1 MYKLEMKRLLRTR
14 STWILMAA
22 ALLVTLV
29 LCCVNI
35 FGAYYYSYDGKSY
48 HALDAT
54 EMREIVT
61 ESAEGEWTS
70 ERIRDVFE
78 QIDEVSANR
87 RGIAVEGET
96 NDNYEIVTGGNNSG
110 AASIAG
116 YTNTFLRSIPQV
128 FDVYMDEIRPDMAAQ
143 YYTQR
148 KAYIEEVMTLNY
160 GPAAAEAA
168 LRLDEDTTE
177 PFYYE
182 FGFGTGSNIASTLPV
197 CLFAV
202 AVACS
207 VICAPVFA
215 SDYSTG
221 ADDIQR
227 CARYGRKRLGKSR
240 LLAAMTLS
248 TVLYVVCAGV
258 FVALTL
264 AVFGDDKTSA
274 QLALDALVL
283 GNITMNGVL
292 ILTLAAGL
300 LSVFATTAF
309 TPWLSARMRSGV
321 AVLAVTLAVAMT
333 PTFLIVLLRESAVGD
348 WLRLLLP
355 SGGLGLGTG
364 MFVDIQVGKFLTI
377 GSLAIWTPFV
387 MLPAPVIEAPVFALL
402 AQRAYVRREDAA
414 LPRKRPRHA

>member
-160 GPAAAEAA
+160 GPSAAEAA
-168 LRLDEDTTE
+168 LRLDENTTE

-182 FGFGTGSNIASTLPV
+182 FGFGTGSDIASTLPV
-197 CLFAV
+197 SLFAI
-202 AVACS
+202 AVVCS
-207 VICAPVFA
+207 IICAPVFA

-227 CARYGRKRLGKSR
+227 CTRYGCKRLGRAK

-248 TVLYVVCAGV
+248 AALYIICTAV

-264 AVFGDDKTSA
+264 AVYGDDKTSA

-283 GNITMNGVL
+283 IDIDMNGVL
-292 ILTLAAGL
+292 VLTLIAGF
-300 LSVFATTAF
+300 LSVLVMTAF
-309 TPWLSARMRSGV
+309 TLWLSARMRSSV
-321 AVLAVTLAVAMT
+321 AVLAVALAVAMT
-333 PTFLIVLLRESAVGD
+333 PTFLVILLRESALGD
-348 WLRLLLP
+348 WLRLILP

-364 MFVDIQVGKFLTI
+364 MFVDIQIGEFLTI
-377 GSLAIWTPFV
+377 GSLAIWTPFA
-387 MLPAPVIEAPVFALL
+387 MLAAPVIETPVFALL
-402 AQRAYVRREDAA
+402 ARRAYT
-414 LPRKRPRHA
+414 RHECA

>member
-1 MYKLEMKRLLRTR
+1 MYKLELKRLLKTR

-22 ALLVTLV
+22 ALLITLV

-168 LRLDEDTTE
+168 LRLDENTTE

-182 FGFGTGSNIASTLPV
+182 FGFGTGSDIASTLPV
-197 CLFAV
+197 SLFAI
-202 AVACS
+202 AVVCS
-207 VICAPVFA
+207 IICAPVFA

-227 CARYGRKRLGKSR
+227 CTRYGCKRLGRAK

-248 TVLYVVCAGV
+248 AALYIICTAV

-264 AVFGDDKTSA
+264 AVYGDDKTSA

-283 GNITMNGVL
+283 IDIDMNGVL
-292 ILTLAAGL
+292 VLTLIAGF
-300 LSVFATTAF
+300 LSVLVMTAF
-309 TPWLSARMRSGV
+309 TLWLSARMRSSV
-321 AVLAVTLAVAMT
+321 AVLAVALAVAMT
-333 PTFLIVLLRESAVGD
+333 PTFLVILLRESALGD
-348 WLRLLLP
+348 WLRLILP

-364 MFVDIQVGKFLTI
+364 MFVDIQIGEFLTV
-377 GSLAIWTPFV
+377 GSLAIWTPFA
-387 MLPAPVIEAPVFALL
+387 MLAAPVIETPVFALL
-402 AQRAYVRREDAA
+402 ARRAYT
-414 LPRKRPRHA
+414 RHECA

>member
-22 ALLVTLV
+22 ALLVTLI

-35 FGAYYYSYDGKSY
+35 FGAYYYSYDGESF
-48 HALDAT
+48 HALDAA
-54 EMREIVT
+54 EMRRIVT
-61 ESAEGEWTS
+61 ASAEGEWTS

-78 QIDEVSANR
+78 QIAQVNANYCV
-87 RGIAVEGET
+87 AVEGGT
-96 NDNYEIVTGGNNSG
+96 NDNYEILSGDNS
-110 AASIAG
+110 AASSIAG
-116 YTNTFLRSIPQV
+116 YTSTFMRSIPQV
-128 FDVYMDEIRPDMAAQ
+128 FDVQYTSEITPDMAAQ

-168 LRLDEDTTE
+168 LRLDGDTTE

-227 CARYGRKRLGKSR
+227 CTRYGRKRLGKSR

-300 LSVFATTAF
+300 LSIFAMTAF
-309 TPWLSARMRSGV
+309 TLWLSARMRSGV
-321 AVLAVTLAVAMT
+321 AVLAVTLAVVMT

-387 MLPAPVIEAPVFALL
+387 MLAAPVIEAPVFALL

-414 LPRKRPRHA
+414 LPRRKPRHA

>member
-168 LRLDEDTTE
+168 LRLDENTTE

-182 FGFGTGSNIASTLPV
+182 FGFGTGSDIASTLPV
-197 CLFAV
+197 SLFAI
-202 AVACS
+202 AVVCS
-207 VICAPVFA
+207 IICAPVFA

-227 CARYGRKRLGKSR
+227 CTRYGCKRLGRAK

-248 TVLYVVCAGV
+248 AALYIICTAV

-264 AVFGDDKTSA
+264 AVYGDDKTSA

-283 GNITMNGVL
+283 IDIDMNGVL
-292 ILTLAAGL
+292 VLTLIAGF
-300 LSVFATTAF
+300 LSVLAMTAF
-309 TPWLSARMRSGV
+309 TLWLSARMRSSV
-321 AVLAVTLAVAMT
+321 AVLAVALAVAMT
-333 PTFLIVLLRESAVGD
+333 PTFLVILLRESALGD
-348 WLRLLLP
+348 WLRLILP

-364 MFVDIQVGKFLTI
+364 MFVDIQIGEFLTV
-377 GSLAIWTPFV
+377 GSLAIWTPFA
-387 MLPAPVIEAPVFALL
+387 MLAAPVIETPVFALL
-402 AQRAYVRREDAA
+402 ARRAYT
-414 LPRKRPRHA
+414 RHECA

>member
-168 LRLDEDTTE
+168 LRLDENTTE

-182 FGFGTGSNIASTLPV
+182 FGFGTGSDIASTLPV
-197 CLFAV
+197 SLFAI
-202 AVACS
+202 AVVCS
-207 VICAPVFA
+207 IICAPVFA

-227 CARYGRKRLGKSR
+227 CTRYGCKRLGRAK

-248 TVLYVVCAGV
+248 AALYIICTAV

-264 AVFGDDKTSA
+264 AVYGDDKTSA

-283 GNITMNGVL
+283 IDIDMNGVL
-292 ILTLAAGL
+292 VLTLIAGF
-300 LSVFATTAF
+300 LSVLAMTAF
-309 TPWLSARMRSGV
+309 TLWLSARMRSSV
-321 AVLAVTLAVAMT
+321 AVLAVALAVAMT
-333 PTFLIVLLRESAVGD
+333 PTFLVILLRESALGD
-348 WLRLLLP
+348 WLRLILP

-364 MFVDIQVGKFLTI
+364 MFVDIQIGEFLTI
-377 GSLAIWTPFV
+377 GSLAIWTPFA
-387 MLPAPVIEAPVFALL
+387 MLAAPVIETPVFALL
-402 AQRAYVRREDAA
+402 ARRAYT
-414 LPRKRPRHA
+414 RHECA

>member
-1 MYKLEMKRLLRTR
+1 MYKLEMKRLLKTR

-22 ALLVTLV
+22 ALLVTLI
-29 LCCVNI
+29 LCCINI

-54 EMREIVT
+54 EMHEIVT
-61 ESAEGEWTS
+61 ESAEGEWTP
-70 ERIRDVFE
+70 ERIRDVFA
-78 QIDEVSANR
+78 QIDETSIDFGV
-87 RGIAVEGET
+87 AVEGET
-96 NDNYEIVTGGNNSG
+96 NDNYEIVTGNDGSA

-116 YTNTFLRSIPQV
+116 YTSTFLRSIPQV
-128 FDVYMDEIRPDMAAQ
+128 FDVQYTSEITPDMAAQ

-148 KAYIEEVMTLNY
+148 KAYIAEVMTLNY

-168 LRLDEDTTE
+168 LKLDENTSE

-182 FGFGTGSNIASTLPV
+182 FGFGTGSDIASTLPV
-197 CLFAV
+197 SLFAI
-202 AVACS
+202 AVVCS
-207 VICAPVFA
+207 IICAPVFA

-227 CARYGRKRLGKSR
+227 CTRYGCKRLGKSK

-248 TVLYVVCAGV
+248 TALYIVCAAV

-264 AVFGDDKTSA
+264 AVYGDDKTSA

-283 GNITMNGVL
+283 IDIDMNGVL
-292 ILTLAAGL
+292 VLTLIAGF
-300 LSVFATTAF
+300 LSVLAMTAF
-309 TPWLSARMRSGV
+309 TLWLSARMRSSV
-321 AVLAVTLAVAMT
+321 AVLAIALAVAMT
-333 PTFLIVLLRESAVGD
+333 PTFLVILLREAALGD

-364 MFVDIQVGKFLTI
+364 MFVDIQIGEFLTI

-387 MLPAPVIEAPVFALL
+387 MLAAPVIETPVFALL
-402 AQRAYVRREDAA
+402 AKRAYVRHECA
-414 LPRKRPRHA
+414 

>member
-22 ALLVTLV
+22 ALLVTLI

-35 FGAYYYSYDGKSY
+35 FGAYYYSYDGESF
-48 HALDAT
+48 HALDAA
-54 EMREIVT
+54 EMRRIVT

-116 YTNTFLRSIPQV
+116 YKNTFLRSIPQV
-128 FDVYMDEIRPDMAAQ
+128 FDVQYTSEITPDMAAQ

-168 LRLDEDTTE
+168 LRLDENTTE

-182 FGFGTGSNIASTLPV
+182 FGFGTGSDIASTLPV
-197 CLFAV
+197 SLFAI
-202 AVACS
+202 AVVFS
-207 VICAPVFA
+207 IICAPVFA

-227 CARYGRKRLGKSR
+227 CTRYGCKRLGRAK

-248 TVLYVVCAGV
+248 AVLYIICTAV

-264 AVFGDDKTSA
+264 VVYGDDKTSA

-283 GNITMNGVL
+283 IEIDMNGVL
-292 ILTLAAGL
+292 VLTLIAGF
-300 LSVFATTAF
+300 LSVLAMTAF
-309 TPWLSARMRSGV
+309 TLWLSARMRSSV
-321 AVLAVTLAVAMT
+321 AVLAVALAVAMT
-333 PTFLIVLLRESAVGD
+333 PTFLVILLRESALGD
-348 WLRLLLP
+348 WLRLILP

-364 MFVDIQVGKFLTI
+364 MFVDIQIGEFLTV

-387 MLPAPVIEAPVFALL
+387 MLAAPVIETPVFALL
-402 AQRAYVRREDAA
+402 ARRAYT
-414 LPRKRPRHA
+414 RHECA

>member
-54 EMREIVT
+54 EMREMVT

-116 YTNTFLRSIPQV
+116 YKNTFLRSIPQV

-168 LRLDEDTTE
+168 LRLDENTTE

-182 FGFGTGSNIASTLPV
+182 FGFGTGSDIASTLPV
-197 CLFAV
+197 SLFAI
-202 AVACS
+202 AVVCS
-207 VICAPVFA
+207 IICAPVFA

-227 CARYGRKRLGKSR
+227 CTRYGCKRLGRAK

-248 TVLYVVCAGV
+248 AVLYIICTAV

-264 AVFGDDKTSA
+264 AVYGDDKTSA

-283 GNITMNGVL
+283 IDIDMNGVL
-292 ILTLAAGL
+292 VLTLIAGF
-300 LSVFATTAF
+300 LSVLAMTAF
-309 TPWLSARMRSGV
+309 TLWLSARMRSSV
-321 AVLAVTLAVAMT
+321 AVLAVALAVAMT
-333 PTFLIVLLRESAVGD
+333 PTFLVILLRESALGD

-364 MFVDIQVGKFLTI
+364 MFVDIQIGEFLTV
-377 GSLAIWTPFV
+377 GSLAIWTPFA
-387 MLPAPVIEAPVFALL
+387 MLAAPVIEAPVFALL
-402 AQRAYVRREDAA
+402 ARRAYT
-414 LPRKRPRHA
+414 RHECA

>member
-168 LRLDEDTTE
+168 LRLDENTTE

-182 FGFGTGSNIASTLPV
+182 FGFGTGSDTASTLPV
-197 CLFAV
+197 SLFAI
-202 AVACS
+202 AVVCS
-207 VICAPVFA
+207 IICAPVFA

-227 CARYGRKRLGKSR
+227 CTRYGCKRLGRAK

-248 TVLYVVCAGV
+248 AALYIICTAV

-264 AVFGDDKTSA
+264 AVYGDDKTSA

-283 GNITMNGVL
+283 IDIDMNGVL
-292 ILTLAAGL
+292 VLTLIAGF
-300 LSVFATTAF
+300 LSVLAMTAF
-309 TPWLSARMRSGV
+309 TLWLSARMRSSV
-321 AVLAVTLAVAMT
+321 AVLAVALAVAMT
-333 PTFLIVLLRESAVGD
+333 PTFLVILLRESALGD

-364 MFVDIQVGKFLTI
+364 MFVDIQIGEFLTI
-377 GSLAIWTPFV
+377 GSLAIWTPFA
-387 MLPAPVIEAPVFALL
+387 MLAAPVIETPVFALL
-402 AQRAYVRREDAA
+402 ARRAYT
-414 LPRKRPRHA
+414 RHECA

>member
-1 MYKLEMKRLLRTR
+1 MYKLELKRLLRTR

-168 LRLDEDTTE
+168 LRLDENTTE

-182 FGFGTGSNIASTLPV
+182 FGFGTGSDTASTLPV
-197 CLFAV
+197 SLFAI
-202 AVACS
+202 AVVCS
-207 VICAPVFA
+207 IICAPVFA

-227 CARYGRKRLGKSR
+227 CTRYGCKRLGRAK

-248 TVLYVVCAGV
+248 AVLYIICTAV

-264 AVFGDDKTSA
+264 AVYGDDKTSA

-283 GNITMNGVL
+283 IDIDMNGVL
-292 ILTLAAGL
+292 VLTLIAGF
-300 LSVFATTAF
+300 LSVLAMTAF
-309 TPWLSARMRSGV
+309 TLWLSARMRSSV
-321 AVLAVTLAVAMT
+321 AVLAVALAVAMT
-333 PTFLIVLLRESAVGD
+333 PTFLVILLRESALGD

-364 MFVDIQVGKFLTI
+364 MFVDIQIGEFLTV

-387 MLPAPVIEAPVFALL
+387 MLAAPVIEAPVFALL
-402 AQRAYVRREDAA
+402 ARRAYT
-414 LPRKRPRHA
+414 RHECA

>member
-1 MYKLEMKRLLRTR
+1 MYKLELKRLLKTR

-22 ALLVTLV
+22 ALLVTLI
-29 LCCVNI
+29 LCCINI

-54 EMREIVT
+54 EMRRIIA
-61 ESAEGEWTS
+61 ESAEGEWTP
-70 ERIRDVFE
+70 ERIRDVFA
-78 QIDEVSANR
+78 QIAETSTDFGV
-87 RGIAVEGET
+87 AVEGET
-96 NDNYEIVTGGNNSG
+96 NDNYEIVTGDDGSA

-116 YTNTFLRSIPQV
+116 YTSTFLRSIPQV
-128 FDVYMDEIRPDMAAQ
+128 FDVQYTSEITPDMAAQ

-148 KAYIEEVMTLNY
+148 KAYIAEVMTLNY

-168 LRLDEDTTE
+168 LRIDENTTE

-182 FGFGTGSNIASTLPV
+182 FGFGTGSDTASTLPV
-197 CLFAV
+197 SLFAI
-202 AVACS
+202 AVVCS
-207 VICAPVFA
+207 IICAPVFA

-227 CARYGRKRLGKSR
+227 CTRYGCKRLGKAK

-248 TVLYVVCAGV
+248 TALYIVCAAV

-264 AVFGDDKTSA
+264 AVYGDDKTSA

-283 GNITMNGVL
+283 IDIDMNGVL
-292 ILTLAAGL
+292 VLTLIAGF
-300 LSVFATTAF
+300 LSVLAMTAF
-309 TPWLSARMRSGV
+309 TLWLSARMRSSV
-321 AVLAVTLAVAMT
+321 TVLAVALAVAMT
-333 PTFLIVLLRESAVGD
+333 PTFLVILLRESAAGD
-348 WLRLLLP
+348 WLRLILP

-364 MFVDIQVGKFLTI
+364 MFVDIQIGEFLTI

-387 MLPAPVIEAPVFALL
+387 MLAAPVIETPVFSLL
-402 AQRAYVRREDAA
+402 ARRAYT
-414 LPRKRPRHA
+414 RHECA

>member
-1 MYKLEMKRLLRTR
+1 MYKLELKRLLKTR

-22 ALLVTLV
+22 ALLITLI

-35 FGAYYYSYDGKSY
+35 FNPYYYAYDGESL
-48 HALDAT
+48 HGLAAT
-54 EMREIVT
+54 EMRRIVT
-61 ESAEGEWTS
+61 QSSEGEWTP
-70 ERIRDVFE
+70 ERIRGVFAQLAE
-78 QIDEVSANR
+78 ANANY
-87 RGIAVEGET
+87 GVAAGGET
-96 NDNYEIVTGGNNSG
+96 NDSFEVLAGDDAD
-110 AASIAG
+110 AAAIAG
-116 YTNTFLRSIPQV
+116 YTSTFLRSIPQV
-128 FDVYMDEIRPDMAAQ
+128 FDVQYVNEITPDMAAQ

-148 KAYIEEVMTLNY
+148 KAYIEEAMTLNY
-160 GPAAAEAA
+160 GPAAAAAA

-300 LSVFATTAF
+300 LSVFAMTAF
-309 TPWLSARMRSGV
+309 TLWLSARMRSGV

-387 MLPAPVIEAPVFALL
+387 MLAAPVIETPVFAML

-414 LPRKRPRHA
+414 LPRRRPRHA

>member
-168 LRLDEDTTE
+168 LRLDENTTE

-182 FGFGTGSNIASTLPV
+182 FGFGTGSDIASTLPV
-197 CLFAV
+197 SLFAI
-202 AVACS
+202 AVVCS
-207 VICAPVFA
+207 IICAPVFA

-227 CARYGRKRLGKSR
+227 CTRYGCKRLGRAK

-248 TVLYVVCAGV
+248 AALYIICTAV

-264 AVFGDDKTSA
+264 AVYGDDKTSA

-283 GNITMNGVL
+283 IDIDMNGVL
-292 ILTLAAGL
+292 VLTLIAGF
-300 LSVFATTAF
+300 LSVLVMTAF
-309 TPWLSARMRSGV
+309 TLWLSARMRSSV
-321 AVLAVTLAVAMT
+321 AVLAVALAVAMT
-333 PTFLIVLLRESAVGD
+333 PTFLVILLREGALGD
-348 WLRLLLP
+348 WLRLILP

-364 MFVDIQVGKFLTI
+364 MFVDIQIGEFLTV
-377 GSLAIWTPFV
+377 GSLAIWTPFA
-387 MLPAPVIEAPVFALL
+387 MLAAPVIETPVFALL
-402 AQRAYVRREDAA
+402 ARRAYT
-414 LPRKRPRHA
+414 RHECA

>member
-1 MYKLEMKRLLRTR
+1 MYKLEMKRLLKTR

-22 ALLVTLV
+22 ALLVTLI
-29 LCCVNI
+29 LCCINI

-61 ESAEGEWTS
+61 ESAEGEWTP
-70 ERIRDVFE
+70 ERIHDVFA

-96 NDNYEIVTGGNNSG
+96 NDNYEIVTGCNNSG

-128 FDVYMDEIRPDMAAQ
+128 FDVYMDEITPDMAAQ
-143 YYTQR
+143 YYNQR

-160 GPAAAEAA
+160 GPSAAETA
-168 LRLDEDTTE
+168 LKLDENTTE

-182 FGFGTGSNIASTLPV
+182 FGFGTGSDIATSLPV
-197 CLFAV
+197 SLFAV
-202 AVACS
+202 AIVCS
-207 VICAPVFA
+207 IICAPVFA

-227 CARYGRKRLGKSR
+227 CARYGCKRLGKAK

-248 TVLYVVCAGV
+248 TVLYIICAAV

-264 AVFGDDKTSA
+264 AVYGDDKTSA

-283 GNITMNGVL
+283 IDIDMNGVL
-292 ILTLAAGL
+292 VLTLVAGV
-300 LSVFATTAF
+300 LSVLAMTAF
-309 TPWLSARMRSGV
+309 TLYLSARMRSSV
-321 AVLAVTLAVAMT
+321 AVLAIALAVAMA
-333 PTFLIVLLRESAVGD
+333 PTFLVILLREGALGD
-348 WLRLLLP
+348 WLRLILP

-364 MFVDIQVGKFLTI
+364 MFVDIQIGEFLTI
-377 GSLAIWTPFV
+377 GSLAVWTPFL
-387 MLPAPVIEAPVFALL
+387 MLAAPVIETPVFALL
-402 AQRAYVRREDAA
+402 ARRAYVRHEA
-414 LPRKRPRHA
+414 

>member
-1 MYKLEMKRLLRTR
+1 MYKLEMKRLLKTR

-29 LCCVNI
+29 LCCINI
-35 FGAYYYSYDGKSY
+35 FGAYYYSYDGKSF

-54 EMREIVT
+54 EMRKIVT
-61 ESAEGEWTS
+61 ESAEGEWTP
-70 ERIRDVFE
+70 ERIHDVFA

-87 RGIAVEGET
+87 RGIAVEGAT

-128 FDVYMDEIRPDMAAQ
+128 FDVYMDEITPDMAAQ
-143 YYTQR
+143 YYNQR

-160 GPAAAEAA
+160 GPSAAETA
-168 LRLDEDTTE
+168 LKLDENTTE

-182 FGFGTGSNIASTLPV
+182 FGFGTGSDIESTLTV
-197 CLFAV
+197 SLFAV
-202 AVACS
+202 AIVCS
-207 VICAPVFA
+207 IICAPVFA

-227 CARYGRKRLGKSR
+227 CTRYGCKRLGKSK

-248 TVLYVVCAGV
+248 SALYIVCAAV

-264 AVFGDDKTSA
+264 AVYGDDKTSA

-283 GNITMNGVL
+283 IDIDMNGVL
-292 ILTLAAGL
+292 VLTLVAGF
-300 LSVFATTAF
+300 LSVLAMTAF
-309 TPWLSARMRSGV
+309 TLYLSARMRSSV
-321 AVLAVTLAVAMT
+321 AVLALALAVAMT
-333 PTFLIVLLRESAVGD
+333 PTFLIILLRESALGD

-364 MFVDIQVGKFLTI
+364 MFVDIQTGNFLTI
-377 GSLAIWTPFV
+377 GSLAVWTPFL
-387 MLPAPVIEAPVFALL
+387 MLAAPVIETPVFALL
-402 AQRAYVRREDAA
+402 ARRAYVRHECR
-414 LPRKRPRHA
+414 